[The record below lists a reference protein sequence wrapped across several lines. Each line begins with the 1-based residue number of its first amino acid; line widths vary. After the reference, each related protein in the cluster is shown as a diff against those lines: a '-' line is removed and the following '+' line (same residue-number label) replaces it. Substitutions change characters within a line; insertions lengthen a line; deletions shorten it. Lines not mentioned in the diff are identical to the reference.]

1 MSFKQEKKEHKS
13 KSHILILRQGTGR
26 MLITKKK
33 KKNIAGIKLNLIKV

>member
-1 MSFKQEKKEHKS
+1 MSFKQEKKKHKS

-33 KKNIAGIKLNLIKV
+33 KKIAGIKLNLIKV